1 MKQTD
6 TTEFFNEL
14 NGGTFAGQI
23 GHALSEVAAGVVDTG
38 KAGKVI
44 ITLDLKQ
51 VGESSQVAI
60 KHKLDFVTPTK
71 RGNKREHTT
80 TDTPMHVG
88 SGGRI
93 TLFPEEPMPKQLF
106 NRESAP
112 IPFQKV

>member
-14 NGGTFAGQI
+14 NGGVFAGQI

-38 KAGKVI
+38 KVGKVI
-44 ITLDLKQ
+44 ITLDFKQ
-51 VGESSQVAI
+51 VGESCQVAI
-60 KHKLDFVTPTK
+60 KHKLDFAIPTK
-71 RGNKREHTT
+71 RGTKREHTT

-93 TLFPEEPMPKQLF
+93 TLFPEQPMPDQLF
-106 NRESAP
+106 SRDNAP
-112 IPFQKV
+112 IPSQQV